1 MTRILI
7 GIMVVFCCLFYAE
20 TSFSI
25 SLTGGVEVEEY
36 LKQNKLNAIYDS
48 DTGKAVTNAKVSIP
62 LKGYS
67 TRTDENGYFKL
78 DTELNGT
85 TILSVDANGY
95 KPYSL
100 TIDKEATRKP
110 LMLGIDKQSELAI
123 VIDSQIRHL
132 GDDNY
137 SANSANSGDF
147 RTSASGPKFSKSFN
161 LSSLK
166 SGKRPYLK
174 IGSVIGLDTQTAH
187 RISQSSTSSYSS
199 PLKIYMNS
207 KKIGEIRINGDN
219 QSIPIPISSL
229 NIGGSNTVAIATG
242 KNVQK
247 TDYID
252 YDDMEFMNILLEY
265 R

>member
-20 TSFSI
+20 KSFSI
-25 SLTGGVEVEEY
+25 SLTGGVEVEDY
-36 LKQNKLNAIYDS
+36 LKQNKLNAIYDNE
-48 DTGKAVTNAKVSIP
+48 TGKAVTNAKVSVP
-62 LKGYS
+62 LKGYN
-67 TRTDENGYFKL
+67 TRTDSNGYFKL
-78 DTELNGT
+78 DADLNGP
-85 TILSVDANGY
+85 TILSVDADGY

-100 TIDKEATRKP
+100 TIDKQSTRKP

-123 VIDSQIRHL
+123 VIDSNIHHL

-147 RTSASGPKFSKSFN
+147 RASASGPKFIKSF
-161 LSSLK
+161 SLGGLK
-166 SGKRPYLK
+166 AGKRPYLK
-174 IGSVIGLDTQTAH
+174 VGSVIGLDTQTAH
-187 RISQSSTSSYSS
+187 RISQSRTSSYSS
-199 PLKIYMNS
+199 PLKVYINS

-219 QSIPIPISSL
+219 QAISIPISSL
-229 NIGGSNTVAIATG
+229 NIGGSNTVAIETG
-242 KNVQK
+242 RNVQK
-247 TDYID
+247 TDFID